1 MLEMFDP
8 PVNEIIK
15 LVESQVDVA
24 SKKGETI
31 HVGCSSI

>member
-15 LVESQVDVA
+15 LVESQVEAA
-24 SKKGETI
+24 SKKGEKI
-31 HVGCSSI
+31 NVII